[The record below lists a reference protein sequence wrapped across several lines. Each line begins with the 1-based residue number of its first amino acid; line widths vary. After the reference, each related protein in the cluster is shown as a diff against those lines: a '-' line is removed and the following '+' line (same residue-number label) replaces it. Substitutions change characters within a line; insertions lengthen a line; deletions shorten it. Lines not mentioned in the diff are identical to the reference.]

1 MLLSK
6 VNRPYSRGWAMKR
19 MELSEDERRTPREM
33 GVFHPHPRTQV
44 LDAYAIIWTST
55 IPVLGFASEGVTWAS
70 P

>member
-1 MLLSK
+1 
-6 VNRPYSRGWAMKR
+6 MKR

-33 GVFHPHPRTQV
+33 GVFHPHPRIQV
-44 LDAYAIIWTST
+44 RDTYAIIWSST